1 VRPVNYTSAI
11 SLFFAYCP
19 PHTPCSAMRA
29 SCVCPPKMW
38 AVNRVGGQ
46 HEGTGRCKALP
57 GGCACACACACERA
71 RVCVCVCVVVPRAGP
86 ASPVLPDAHVLV
98 HVAQR
103 GRIPCWSSTNSAGCV
118 WCDMCTFLEFG
129 ASPHGHL
136 VMYACFPPA
145 PPTSTKYLLTTK
157 ELIVNPAFHA
167 RFAAV

>member
-1 VRPVNYTSAI
+1 MRPVNYTSAI
-11 SLFFAYCP
+11 SLFFCVLP
-19 PHTPCSAMRA
+19 SAHPVFSHARQL
-29 SCVCPPKMW
+29 CVSAKVR

-57 GGCACACACACERA
+57 GGCACACACACMRA
-71 RVCVCVCVVVPRAGP
+71 RARVCVCVVVPRAGP